1 MDEPILPLTCRNRI
15 HTVTSSSEKRS
26 EHKILENRLSTDEQI
41 QFPIQQRVAF
51 GAGVGQKDPDL
62 TIFQLA
68 SCATMLRGDSC
79 RFFAAF
85 ANARFV
91 NDQNRFGI
99 TQLLQDV

>member
-79 RFFAAF
+79 RFFTAL
-85 ANARFV
+85 RMFV
-91 NDQNRFGI
+91 SLMTRIALGSSNCSR
-99 TQLLQDV
+99 V